1 MSRAH
6 GSGRRMG
13 DAARPMDGER
23 RRLAEEPGPV
33 SLLSRAL
40 LWATHVVLILASPSI
55 LKKIKNNP
63 RLVVVL
69 PRTAAAMAHLPPL
82 QPTQPASL
90 NLRGADAAAE
100 PRAPKLHRPLEPPR
114 PAAQGGLHR
123 HVSLYP
129 ASRRQEPNP
138 PTSSRSRGG
147 RSPPPSSRNRSQA
160 PPSEVWPR
168 SRSPPSTSITERLA
182 EPQHAKRPR
191 RGEPHAAEAA
201 VDGRDEGE
209 KAASMLS
216 SADGSSVENRPSHS
230 HCKQPETSSAAVEQR
245 PDPTIPGDEQKLCT
259 EKMDAKAHTDH
270 RVGPSR
276 SARRKKMKKQIRA
289 ESEKELREVCNSS
302 CSPLTPPLPLLQLKL
317 RGADAAIEFCASKL
331 HAPLEPQQLSGSL
344 HRHVSLCSASR
355 CQEPN
360 PPPCS
365 RHRAEKSPPL
375 NSKVRPRERLP
386 PITQLLTEQQHAKR
400 PRQGEADAA
409 EAAVEGKEEGEKAV
423 SMLSS
428 VDGLSVENRPS
439 YRNCNS
445 EQPETLSA
453 AVEERPD
460 HAIPG
465 DEQKLDSGRRDAKT
479 QTDHKEGPSRSA
491 RRKKMK
497 KQIRAESEKELRE
510 MKKDKLLEN
519 IKKLQACIWLL
530 EKEDADTAE
539 IMDFRSL
546 LESTKMQYVQYV
558 ENETQLAKEGS
569 SASPQALNKDR
580 LEKMHVEA
588 PIEKVEG
595 DEQNMDSGK
604 AVGSSLKGC
613 QAILKQNELVE
624 EVDRLKSELEA
635 VRQDR
640 EYQLAQVQ
648 SLTADIAKQKEVAR
662 RCGAELENAMRRVAA
677 LEEGGLL
684 QRETIRT
691 LQIQLASANEKL
703 TGLPS
708 SSKD

>member
-1 MSRAH
+1 M
-6 GSGRRMG
+6 
-13 DAARPMDGER
+13 AR
-23 RRLAEEPGPV
+23 
-33 SLLSRAL
+33 
-40 LWATHVVLILASPSI
+40 
-55 LKKIKNNP
+55 
-63 RLVVVL
+63 
-69 PRTAAAMAHLPPL
+69 LPPL
-82 QPTQPASL
+82 QPTPPASL

-123 HVSLYP
+123 HVSLYS

-160 PPSEVWPR
+160 PPSEVRPR

-191 RGEPHAAEAA
+191 RGEPDAAEAA

-209 KAASMLS
+209 KAAS

-230 HCKQPETSSAAVEQR
+230 HCK
-245 PDPTIPGDEQKLCT
+245 
-259 EKMDAKAHTDH
+259 
-270 RVGPSR
+270 VGPSR

-317 RGADAAIEFCASKL
+317 RGADAAIESCASKL

-375 NSKVRPRERLP
+375 NSKVRPRERSP

-445 EQPETLSA
+445 EPETLSA

-530 EKEDADTAE
+530 EKEGADTAE

-580 LEKMHVEA
+580 LEKMHVET
-588 PIEKVEG
+588 PIEKVER
-595 DEQNMDSGK
+595 DEQNLDSGK
-604 AVGSSLKGC
+604 AEGSSLKGFK
-613 QAILKQNELVE
+613 AVSKQNELAE
-624 EVDRLKSELEA
+624 EVNFLKSELEA

-677 LEEGGLL
+677 LEEGSLL

-691 LQIQLASANEKL
+691 LQIQPASANEKL